1 MLISLM
7 NKNLTEYFGERLNG
21 NSWALRKLR
30 IGNISKSD
38 LEYAT
43 SRNEEM
49 INTAVISGA
58 KMIIHFLQLSLLLNN
73 IFSTVCITVDRQR
86 QSKQ

>member
-1 MLISLM
+1 MLISMM
-7 NKNLTEYFGERLNG
+7 NKNLTEYFDEHLNG

-49 INTAVISGA
+49 INTAV
-58 KMIIHFLQLSLLLNN
+58 MVIHFLQLSLLLNN
-73 IFSTVCITVDRQR
+73 IFSTVCITVNRQR
-86 QSKQ
+86 QSKP

>member
-1 MLISLM
+1 M
-7 NKNLTEYFGERLNG
+7 NKNLTEYFDEHLNG
-21 NSWALRKLR
+21 NSWALSKFR

-49 INTAVISGA
+49 INTAV
-58 KMIIHFLQLSLLLNN
+58 MVIHFLQLSLLLNN

>member
-1 MLISLM
+1 MM
-7 NKNLTEYFGERLNG
+7 NKNLTEYFDEHLNG
-21 NSWALRKLR
+21 NSWVLRKLR

-49 INTAVISGA
+49 INTAV
-58 KMIIHFLQLSLLLNN
+58 MVIHFLQLSLLLNN